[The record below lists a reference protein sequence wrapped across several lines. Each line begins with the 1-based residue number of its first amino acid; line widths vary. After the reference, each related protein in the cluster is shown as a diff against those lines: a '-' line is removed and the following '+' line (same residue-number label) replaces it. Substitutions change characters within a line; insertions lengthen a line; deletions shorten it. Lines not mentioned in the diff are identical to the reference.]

1 MKDGKEYGVTSRQT
15 WRARWWDYYDRGSSY
30 ATGEYWD
37 EALADF
43 QAAIRQRHDDQRH
56 ARTYGMH
63 RSDYFPH
70 RELGIVYYR
79 QGRHTEAIDELTTS
93 LSSVDTAK
101 AKFYLNRA
109 RRSFLQQTRRDTAA
123 PRIVFTTPPDELL
136 TNRLSVTV
144 TGYAEDDTY
153 VSALVVHGQAQFV
166 ELAEP
171 RLVFTQEVELRDGAN
186 AIDVV
191 ADDLVGQQTRARRTV
206 HLDRHGP
213 LLSLEQVEVAGTPPQ
228 QRVRVQGLLTD
239 QSRITR
245 FMLAG
250 RAMPAQPGSAWEVR
264 EEFPLTGGEEFV
276 AFEAED
282 AAGNVTHGQIAL
294 RAPVDGPAGT
304 RQGMRVR
311 HPLLRW
317 TSSTFPPGGGR
328 QGWGGE
334 VSGGGDTGG
343 VLSAQVAQHRDRH
356 APVIKLMGL
365 GEQES
370 TVDDSIYLEG
380 QVTDA
385 SAIVAFAI
393 NGASLWRRNARQ
405 LFFGQRFPLQEGEN
419 TFALEAVDEAGNT
432 AQLKV
437 VVTRAVRPVRQMG
450 SRLRVVLLPF
460 AKKGEA
466 PVLAEAVHDYLF
478 NVFVQ
483 QRRFDFIE
491 RQRLE
496 AILQELTLR
505 QKLTQGALIDP
516 ASAAETGKSIATA
529 EGIMI
534 GTVTETAQSLEIL
547 ARFVDVDTAV
557 VMAVGDVYGEDLTP
571 PTVKTL
577 VEGLVWKLQRQFPLA
592 EGVVLEKAGK
602 QLFTDLNER
611 HGVKRSMKLL
621 IFRPGQEFKH
631 PQTGRLL
638 KKPDVILGEARI
650 TAVSPD
656 LSEALVLPSEGPGD
670 VRESDMVITK

>member
-1 MKDGKEYGVTSRQT
+1 MRRHRWPSRTTTFGLLCLCLAGCAVDAGKVYVKDGKEYGVTSRQT

-79 QGRHTEAIDELTTS
+79 QGRHTEAMDELTTS

-109 RRSFLQQTRRDTAA
+109 RRSFLQQTRSDTTA

-144 TGYAEDDTY
+144 SGYAEDDTY

-186 AIDVV
+186 AINVV

-228 QRVRVQGLLTD
+228 QRVRVQGLLAD

-294 RAPVDGPAGT
+294 RAPMDGPAGT

-334 VSGGGDTGG
+334 VRGRVPEESC
-343 VLSAQVAQHRDRH
+343 QHR
-356 APVIKLMGL
+356 
-365 GEQES
+365 
-370 TVDDSIYLEG
+370 
-380 QVTDA
+380 
-385 SAIVAFAI
+385 
-393 NGASLWRRNARQ
+393 WR
-405 LFFGQRFPLQEGEN
+405 
-419 TFALEAVDEAGNT
+419 NT
-432 AQLKV
+432 ATVMPRSSSSWAWESRRAPLT
-437 VVTRAVRPVRQMG
+437 TR
-450 SRLRVVLLPF
+450 
-460 AKKGEA
+460 
-466 PVLAEAVHDYLF
+466 
-478 NVFVQ
+478 
-483 QRRFDFIE
+483 
-491 RQRLE
+491 
-496 AILQELTLR
+496 
-505 QKLTQGALIDP
+505 
-516 ASAAETGKSIATA
+516 SIWK
-529 EGIMI
+529 
-534 GTVTETAQSLEIL
+534 
-547 ARFVDVDTAV
+547 ARS
-557 VMAVGDVYGEDLTP
+557 LTP
-571 PTVKTL
+571 APS
-577 VEGLVWKLQRQFPLA
+577 WR
-592 EGVVLEKAGK
+592 
-602 QLFTDLNER
+602 
-611 HGVKRSMKLL
+611 
-621 IFRPGQEFKH
+621 
-631 PQTGRLL
+631 
-638 KKPDVILGEARI
+638 
-650 TAVSPD
+650 
-656 LSEALVLPSEGPGD
+656 LPSMAPHSGVATRGSSSLGSASPCRKG
-670 VRESDMVITK
+670 RTRLC

>member
-1 MKDGKEYGVTSRQT
+1 MLPAKLAGQLLYAVLSLLVLCLAGCAVETGKVYVKDGKEYGVTPRQT

-30 ATGEYWD
+30 AAGEYWD
-37 EALADF
+37 EAMADF
-43 QAAIRQRHDDQRH
+43 QAAIRQRHDDQRQ

-79 QGRHTEAIDELTTS
+79 QGHYTEAIDELTTS

-101 AKFYLNRA
+101 AKFYLNIA
-109 RRSFLQQTRRDTAA
+109 RRSFLQQARRDTAA

-144 TGYAEDDTY
+144 AGYAEDDTY
-153 VSALVVHGQAQFV
+153 VSALKVNDQAQFI

-171 RLVFTQEVELRDGAN
+171 RLAFKQEVELRDGPN

-191 ADDLVGQQTRARRTV
+191 ADDLVGQQTRARLTV

-250 RAMPAQPGSAWEVR
+250 RTVPSQSGRAWEVR
-264 EEFPLTGGEEFV
+264 EEIPLIGGEEFV

-294 RAPVDGPAGT
+294 RAPDDAPAGT
-304 RQGMRVR
+304 RQGMRLR

-328 QGWGGE
+328 LPHPTPLPLGE
-334 VSGGGDTGG
+334 GTEVRI
-343 VLSAQVAQHRDRH
+343 AQHRDHH
-356 APVIKLMGL
+356 APVIKLIGL
-365 GEQES
+365 GEQET

-419 TFALEAVDEAGNT
+419 TFVLEAVDEAGNT
-432 AQLKV
+432 AQIKV

-466 PVLAEAVHDYLF
+466 PMLAEAVHDYLF

-505 QKLTQGALIDP
+505 QKLTQGSLIDP

-529 EGIMI
+529 EGILI

-547 ARFVDVDTAV
+547 SALSTW
-557 VMAVGDVYGEDLTP
+557 
-571 PTVKTL
+571 TL
-577 VEGLVWKLQRQFPLA
+577 PLSWQWA
-592 EGVVLEKAGK
+592 
-602 QLFTDLNER
+602 TSMER
-611 HGVKRSMKLL
+611 S
-621 IFRPGQEFKH
+621 
-631 PQTGRLL
+631 
-638 KKPDVILGEARI
+638 
-650 TAVSPD
+650 
-656 LSEALVLPSEGPGD
+656 
-670 VRESDMVITK
+670 

>member
-1 MKDGKEYGVTSRQT
+1 
-15 WRARWWDYYDRGSSY
+15 
-30 ATGEYWD
+30 
-37 EALADF
+37 
-43 QAAIRQRHDDQRH
+43 
-56 ARTYGMH
+56 
-63 RSDYFPH
+63 
-70 RELGIVYYR
+70 
-79 QGRHTEAIDELTTS
+79 
-93 LSSVDTAK
+93 
-101 AKFYLNRA
+101 
-109 RRSFLQQTRRDTAA
+109 
-123 PRIVFTTPPDELL
+123 
-136 TNRLSVTV
+136 
-144 TGYAEDDTY
+144 
-153 VSALVVHGQAQFV
+153 VVHGQAQFV

-171 RLVFTQEVELRDGAN
+171 HLAFTQEVALRDGAN

-191 ADDLVGQQTRARRTV
+191 ADDLVGQQGRARLTV

-213 LLSLEQVEVAGTPPQ
+213 LLSLEQVEVAGIPPQ
-228 QRVRVQGLLTD
+228 QRMRVQGLLTD

-250 RAMPAQPGSAWEVR
+250 RTVSPQPGSAWEVR
-264 EEFPLTGGEEFV
+264 EEIPLTGSEEFV

-282 AAGNVTHGQIAL
+282 AAGNVTRGQIAL
-294 RAPVDGPAGT
+294 RAPVDAPAGI

-317 TSSTFPPGGGR
+317 TSLRSNTVVRPWLPLPPGEGR
-328 QGWGGE
+328 GE
-334 VSGGGDTGG
+334 GPQRLVKVPHPNPLPLGEGTD
-343 VLSAQVAQHRDRH
+343 VQVAQHRDLH
-356 APVIKLMGL
+356 APVIKLIGL

-419 TFALEAVDEAGNT
+419 TFVLEAVDEVGNT

-437 VVTRAVRPVRQMG
+437 VVTRTVRPVRQMG

-478 NVFVQ
+478 NVFIQ

-505 QKLTQGALIDP
+505 QKLTQGALTDP

-529 EGIMI
+529 EGILI
-534 GTVTETAQSLEIL
+534 GTVTETAQSLEIF

-557 VMAVGDVYGEDLTP
+557 VLAVGDVYGEDLTP
-571 PTVKTL
+571 PTVKAL
-577 VEGLVWKLQRQFPLA
+577 AEGLVWKLQRQFPLA
-592 EGVVLEKAGK
+592 EGMVLEKAGK

-611 HGVKRSMKLL
+611 HGVKRFMKLL

-656 LSEALVLPSEGPGD
+656 LSEALVLPSETLGD

>member
-1 MKDGKEYGVTSRQT
+1 
-15 WRARWWDYYDRGSSY
+15 
-30 ATGEYWD
+30 
-37 EALADF
+37 
-43 QAAIRQRHDDQRH
+43 
-56 ARTYGMH
+56 
-63 RSDYFPH
+63 
-70 RELGIVYYR
+70 
-79 QGRHTEAIDELTTS
+79 
-93 LSSVDTAK
+93 
-101 AKFYLNRA
+101 
-109 RRSFLQQTRRDTAA
+109 
-123 PRIVFTTPPDELL
+123 
-136 TNRLSVTV
+136 
-144 TGYAEDDTY
+144 
-153 VSALVVHGQAQFV
+153 
-166 ELAEP
+166 
-171 RLVFTQEVELRDGAN
+171 
-186 AIDVV
+186 
-191 ADDLVGQQTRARRTV
+191 
-206 HLDRHGP
+206 
-213 LLSLEQVEVAGTPPQ
+213 
-228 QRVRVQGLLTD
+228 
-239 QSRITR
+239 
-245 FMLAG
+245 
-250 RAMPAQPGSAWEVR
+250 
-264 EEFPLTGGEEFV
+264 
-276 AFEAED
+276 
-282 AAGNVTHGQIAL
+282 
-294 RAPVDGPAGT
+294 
-304 RQGMRVR
+304 
-311 HPLLRW
+311 
-317 TSSTFPPGGGR
+317 
-328 QGWGGE
+328 
-334 VSGGGDTGG
+334 
-343 VLSAQVAQHRDRH
+343 VAQHRDRH
-356 APVIKLMGL
+356 APVIKLIGL

-370 TVDDSIYLEG
+370 TVDDSLYLEG

-419 TFALEAVDEAGNT
+419 TFVLEAVDEASNS

-437 VVTRAVRPVRQMG
+437 VVTRIVRPVRQMG

-516 ASAAETGKSIATA
+516 ASAAETGKNIATA

-547 ARFVDVDTAV
+547 ARFVDVESAV
-557 VMAVGDVYGEDLTP
+557 VLAVGDVYGEDLTP

-602 QLFTDLNER
+602 QLFTDLNEQ
-611 HGVKRSMKLL
+611 HGVKRFMKLL
-621 IFRPGQEFKH
+621 IFRPGQEVKH

-638 KKPDVILGEARI
+638 KRPDVILGEARI

-656 LSEALVLPSEGPGD
+656 LSEALVLPSETLGD

>member
-1 MKDGKEYGVTSRQT
+1 VKAPHPNPLPGGEGKE
-15 WRARWWDYYDRGSSY
+15 
-30 ATGEYWD
+30 
-37 EALADF
+37 
-43 QAAIRQRHDDQRH
+43 I
-56 ARTYGMH
+56 
-63 RSDYFPH
+63 
-70 RELGIVYYR
+70 
-79 QGRHTEAIDELTTS
+79 
-93 LSSVDTAK
+93 
-101 AKFYLNRA
+101 
-109 RRSFLQQTRRDTAA
+109 
-123 PRIVFTTPPDELL
+123 
-136 TNRLSVTV
+136 
-144 TGYAEDDTY
+144 
-153 VSALVVHGQAQFV
+153 
-166 ELAEP
+166 
-171 RLVFTQEVELRDGAN
+171 
-186 AIDVV
+186 
-191 ADDLVGQQTRARRTV
+191 
-206 HLDRHGP
+206 
-213 LLSLEQVEVAGTPPQ
+213 
-228 QRVRVQGLLTD
+228 
-239 QSRITR
+239 
-245 FMLAG
+245 
-250 RAMPAQPGSAWEVR
+250 
-264 EEFPLTGGEEFV
+264 
-276 AFEAED
+276 
-282 AAGNVTHGQIAL
+282 
-294 RAPVDGPAGT
+294 
-304 RQGMRVR
+304 
-311 HPLLRW
+311 
-317 TSSTFPPGGGR
+317 
-328 QGWGGE
+328 
-334 VSGGGDTGG
+334 
-343 VLSAQVAQHRDRH
+343 QVAQHHDRH
-356 APVIKLMGL
+356 APVIKLIGL

-419 TFALEAVDEAGNT
+419 TFVLEAVDEAGNS
-432 AQLKV
+432 AQRKV

-460 AKKGEA
+460 ATKGEA

-496 AILQELTLR
+496 AILKELTLR

-557 VMAVGDVYGEDLTP
+557 VLAVGDVYGEDLTP

-621 IFRPGQEFKH
+621 IFRPGQEFTH
-631 PQTGRLL
+631 PHTGRLL
-638 KKPDVILGEARI
+638 KRPDVILGEARI

-656 LSEALVLPSEGPGD
+656 LSEALVLPSEAPGD